1 MIDKRDEQDLIEAL
15 LRAFPELGD
24 SYREELTAYGD
35 EFPGAYT
42 VVGFVFRPRFRAE
55 LESGTVT
62 DFLQRSARFF
72 EDVCRTGN
80 PETINVI
87 WIKIFEWL
95 LVRPSELRLLWPE
108 FGQATKAALR
118 DAATRWN
125 CLSSLPG

>member
-1 MIDKRDEQDLIEAL
+1 MIERPDEQDFIEAL
-15 LRAFPELGD
+15 LRVFPELED

-55 LESGTVT
+55 LESGKVT

-72 EDVCRTGN
+72 EDVCRFGDL
-80 PETINVI
+80 EAINVI
-87 WIKIFEWL
+87 WVKLFEWL
-95 LVRPSELRLLWPE
+95 LVHPSELRLLWPE
-108 FGQATKAALR
+108 FGPWTKAELR

-125 CLSSLPG
+125 CSSLLPE